1 MTRRTRERRRENF
14 LSAYHFNA
22 LPPNHKGK
30 AVDPRRVR
38 FVEIAEPAEKDSL
51 PKDCSLFERQFT
63 ACSKHQRLRSDV
75 GTSGKIEMGRKM
87 SLDSQETLPPSF
99 LGHPGHLNQPGPPWL
114 PITESAG

>member
-38 FVEIAEPAEKDSL
+38 FVEIAEHAEKNSL

-99 LGHPGHLNQPGPPWL
+99 LGHLSQPGPPWSPL
-114 PITESAG
+114 APDY